1 MPSQRIHRPRAPAD
15 VEWDL
20 ETASGLR
27 LSMTTAYE
35 SETFA
40 QFYASYD
47 KAFILPDEKEDAE
60 GFRAALD
67 LNFGDD
73 HRALSGRFGPF
84 WEICL
89 TAHDDRSGVFVGGA
103 NFLAAH
109 SVAPDGASIVTSNLN
124 YIYTDVAARR
134 GGYFHR
140 FLAAVREAID
150 DLFKDKAPRSL
161 STLVFLEQNDPL
173 KLSPEQYAL
182 DSAVSGID
190 QFDRLYIWAKTG
202 ARIVLHPYVQPP
214 LSDEQAPDET
224 LIYSVLGGGAE
235 IDACVLRNHL
245 ARFFEIS
252 VLKGQSIERHPSA
265 RSQIATLGE
274 LCERDVRIGL
284 FDPTAMLAGIVKRT
298 DRFSYWPQRPRS
310 FLHAV
315 SRE

>member
-1 MPSQRIHRPRAPAD
+1 MTSRPIRGSRAPTD
-15 VEWDL
+15 LEWNL

-27 LSMTTAYE
+27 LSMTTAYR

-40 QFYASYD
+40 RFYASYD
-47 KAFILPDEKEDAE
+47 RAFVLPDEKEDAE

-67 LNFGDD
+67 LNFGDG
-73 HRALSGRFGPF
+73 HRALTERFGPF

-109 SVAPDGASIVTSNLN
+109 SVAPNGASIVTSNLN

-140 FLAAVREAID
+140 FLSAIREAID
-150 DLFKDKAPRSL
+150 SLFEDAGPRTL

-182 DSAVSGID
+182 DTTVSGID
-190 QFDRLYIWAKTG
+190 QFDRLYIWAKAG

-214 LSDEQAPDET
+214 LSDAQGPDET

-252 VLKGQSIERHPSA
+252 VLKGKSIARHPSA
-265 RSQIATLGE
+265 RDQIETLGT
-274 LCERDVRIGL
+274 LCERDARIGL
-284 FDPTAMLAGIVKRT
+284 FDPTAMLAGIVT
-298 DRFSYWPQRPRS
+298 QADRFSHWPQRPGS

-315 SRE
+315 SRR